1 MSRHMLYVLS
11 AWRFTCC
18 RRVRAFTLVVVV
30 GVEWLVVDD
39 FAGLGEDGDRVAVD
53 DHHPRACGANNPWIL
68 HHEFLD
74 GSSPRMRGKQ
84 TALAEHVGVCR
95 IIPAHAGQTT
105 CRVRPAHGRASI
117 ADHPRACGANYC
129 SILFFAALYGSSP
142 RMRGK
147 RASCPRNHRSRR
159 INPLFFIC
167 QIAAPDMNPRTCRA
181 LVKYHINPGS
191 LPQLQDTVSIT
202 GRPSLQQTT

>member
-1 MSRHMLYVLS
+1 MLYVLS

-74 GSSPRMRGKQ
+74 GSSPRMRGKLP
-84 TALAEHVGVCR
+84 TVFFCLGWCR
-95 IIPAHAGQTT
+95 IIPAHAGQTDGS
-105 CRVRPAHGRASI
+105 CRACRCMP
-117 ADHPRACGANYC
+117 DHPRACGANNLSSSTRARTC
-129 SILFFAALYGSSP
+129 QHCGSSP

-147 RASCPRNHRSRR
+147 LLFY
-159 INPLFFIC
+159 PLFCSIIRIIPAHAG
-167 QIAAPDMNPRTCRA
+167 QTC
-181 LVKYHINPGS
+181 VMSTKSPF
-191 LPQLQDTVSIT
+191 
-202 GRPSLQQTT
+202 TTD

>member
-74 GSSPRMRGKQ
+74 GSSPRMRGK
-84 TALAEHVGVCR
+84 
-95 IIPAHAGQTT
+95 
-105 CRVRPAHGRASI
+105 RARMPQ
-117 ADHPRACGANYC
+117 HP
-129 SILFFAALYGSSP
+129 LQ
-142 RMRGK
+142 
-147 RASCPRNHRSRR
+147 RR
-159 INPLFFIC
+159 ITPA
-167 QIAAPDMNPRTCRA
+167 IAGHS
-181 LVKYHINPGS
+181 KYNGKA
-191 LPQLQDTVSIT
+191 IT
-202 GRPSLQQTT
+202 PANNLEH

>member
-74 GSSPRMRGKQ
+74 GSSPRMRGKLP
-84 TALAEHVGVCR
+84 TVFFCLGWCR
-95 IIPAHAGQTT
+95 IIPAHAGQTDGS
-105 CRVRPAHGRASI
+105 CRACRCMP
-117 ADHPRACGANYC
+117 DHPRACGANVWLMR
-129 SILFFAALYGSSP
+129 SASSHFGSSP

-147 RASCPRNHRSRR
+147 LLFY
-159 INPLFFIC
+159 PLFCSIIRIIPAHAG
-167 QIAAPDMNPRTCRA
+167 QTC
-181 LVKYHINPGS
+181 VMSTKSPF
-191 LPQLQDTVSIT
+191 
-202 GRPSLQQTT
+202 TTD